1 VAGTNRV
8 DKFHR
13 KPSELRRYRQ
23 FTHQLVKDYGSIMD
37 FIVNERLK
45 WESMAPRGKPFE
57 CEGNSADAGGTCM
70 SNKRQTTSRSC
81 TTTGHTA

>member
-1 VAGTNRV
+1 V

-23 FTHQLVKDYGSIMD
+23 FTHRLVKDYGSIME

-45 WESMAPRGKPFE
+45 WGSMAPRGRPFE
-57 CEGNSADAGGTCM
+57 YEG
-70 SNKRQTTSRSC
+70 R
-81 TTTGHTA
+81 